1 MRKSQVLVVAVALLF
16 CSAVAVQA
24 QGVYEVFSNP
34 VMARTGGARELAGD
48 VVLFLRTGSHA
59 SGEVTVRFSAPLAE
73 ATAPT
78 VNEGTIETNVKEGT
92 VTITMPSSGEQSVTL
107 TGVRLDLRE
116 AEAPVTAMFSGD
128 SNAFLSGAANVVSAI
143 GDALEVKATMAAL
156 LTRGDAGMA
165 TVTVSEAFAGALKAG
180 SMVVLTI
187 SGVPDKATLMVSH
200 AGYVATTVAT
210 PDPDNSA
217 DVAGAVTINDVTI
230 VDVDGNIVDPGDTEA
245 DMGTLALAGDAGKDI
260 DIMITFAGP
269 APAATEKVTLALSLD
284 SGATGEGMVS
294 AMATMAPTKK
304 PDEVAVDSEY
314 FTATPTDAATVFT
327 FAPASCTLL
336 FPYVVSLPE
345 AGWNTG
351 LAITNPTAGAG
362 TALGGTVTFT
372 LFANGG
378 DPEMPM
384 TYTTGAGTPG
394 PNVLDDEGM
403 LAAGSTYTLLLSELL
418 AWVGHTEGNLTGH
431 LYVETNFTGCRGVG
445 WVTDFATV
453 NQAYLPYFADGMAAV
468 ADVVPASN

>member
-48 VVLFLRTGSHA
+48 VVLFLRTGDHN
-59 SGEVTVRFSAPLAE
+59 GGLVTVRFSAPLAE

-78 VNEGTIETNVKEGT
+78 VNGNATVATDVKEGT
-92 VTITMPSSGEQSVTL
+92 VTITMPSSGDGSVTL

-143 GDALEVKATMAAL
+143 GDALKVEATMDAL
-156 LTRGDAGMA
+156 LTRGDMGMA
-165 TVTVSEAFAGALKAG
+165 TVTVSEAFAGALKEN
-180 SMVVLTI
+180 SMVMLTI
-187 SGVPDKATLMVSH
+187 SGVPDKAKLDVMH
-200 AGYVATTVAT
+200 AQPA
-210 PDPDNSA
+210 DPDAAADDA
-217 DVAGAVTINDVTI
+217 DVAGDVTLS
-230 VDVDGNIVDPGDTEA
+230 VGADNTAEVVTTGDTTTN
-245 DMGTLALAGDAGKDI
+245 MLTQIVGDGMDI
-260 DIMITFAGP
+260 NIMIAFTAP

-304 PDEVAVDSEY
+304 PDTVEADSEY

-384 TYTTGAGTPG
+384 MYTTGAGTPG

-453 NQAYLPYFADGMAAV
+453 NQAYLPYFADGMAAA
-468 ADVVPASN
+468 ADVVPANN